1 MKTEHSPNG
10 TLGFAEILLSTLAV
24 LVAVAVVVFP
34 SYSGLYGATRR
45 AEQGAAAALSTGLPS
60 RALEQANQV
69 PPRIFVPARSFASP
83 FNASQ
88 RS

>member
-1 MKTEHSPNG
+1 MKTGPSPNG

-45 AEQGAAAALSTGLPS
+45 AEQGAAAALSTGLPRS
-60 RALEQANQV
+60 ALEQAYQV
-69 PPRIFVPARSFASP
+69 PPRLSVPARSFGSP
-83 FNASQ
+83 FNSSQ

>member
-1 MKTEHSPNG
+1 MKTEHSRNG
-10 TLGFAEILLSTLAV
+10 TLGFPEILLSTLAV

-45 AEQGAAAALSTGLPS
+45 TEQGAAAAISSGLPRS
-60 RALEQANQV
+60 ALKQAYQV
-69 PPRIFVPARSFASP
+69 PPRISVPARSFGSP

-88 RS
+88 KG